1 MVCIS
6 IKLLVFFDPEPMA
19 TIRATSSSLF
29 RHTPLAVALMGLGTT
44 PAAWSQSAP
53 APAPARPEVLAEA
66 NHTQSTTL
74 APVTVQGNRDD
85 SDFGGGGPS
94 ISKLPA
100 DPHDIPQSITIVNKA
115 LMQSQ
120 GAVSLGDALRNV
132 PGITLGAAE
141 GGQIGNNINLN
152 GFSARTDIY
161 LDGFRDRAQYYRN
174 IFALDAVEILMGPS
188 SMLFGRGSTGG
199 VINQVT
205 KKAQLKPISEVNGAV
220 STNGLVRSTLDLDR
234 PLSETSAVRIALM
247 AQDGAPTTRRDMTLQ
262 DAGIAPSLRL
272 GINTPTEIT
281 LSALLQHNN
290 DRADY
295 GVGPLNGAPVP
306 VPRNTVYGFSDDR
319 TKSDVAALNAGLAHR
334 LAPGV
339 SLRSQVAY
347 FHVTTNARETAPQT
361 IGTVGPGGF
370 APLVPAAT
378 SALPLDALSVRL
390 QSHDRLIHDSSL
402 SNQTELTTTV
412 GTGAIRHS
420 LLFGAEVGHDTYEN
434 QAYFRNGSCNGVGL
448 NPATGTSG
456 YVACVPVLAPAYG
469 ASPANALQSA
479 GNLASGSANE
489 LAAYVNDTADL
500 SPQWKAVAGVRYDR
514 YAAQIA
520 NSINSSNTPGST
532 AFPSLDQTV
541 HYTSVRGGLVWQ
553 PSMAQA
559 YYVSYSTS
567 FNPSLEQL
575 VSTTGL
581 SQPLP
586 PQTNRAYEL
595 GGKIDV
601 PGTRLQVTAAAFQ
614 ITQDNA
620 RSQNSDNTYTATGTI
635 RVNGARAG
643 LAGRLNDRWQVFGGA
658 TLLDA
663 EIVSGIAP
671 GTQGMVPANIAR
683 SSATLWS
690 TYAVTPAIEVGGGA
704 VYVSSRFANN
714 TDVLRVPGYTRWDA
728 TLAWRQPRYDIRL
741 NIFNLFDKHYYDAL
755 IPSDGGRAVPGTGA
769 TGMLS
774 FTYRM

>member
-1 MVCIS
+1 M
-6 IKLLVFFDPEPMA
+6 
-19 TIRATSSSLF
+19 RATAVLF
-29 RHTPLAVALMGLGTT
+29 RHTPLAAALMTLGAA

-53 APAPARPEVLAEA
+53 APAGPEVLAEA
-66 NHTQSTTL
+66 SRAQATTL
-74 APVTVQGNRDD
+74 APVTVQGTRDD
-85 SDFGGGGPS
+85 GDFSGQGPS

-100 DPHDIPQSITIVNKA
+100 DPHDIAQSITIVNKA

-120 GAVSLGDALRNV
+120 GAISLGDALRNV

-161 LDGFRDRAQYYRN
+161 LDGFRDRAQYYRD
-174 IFALDAVEILMGPS
+174 IFALDAVEVLMGPS

-205 KKAQLKPISEVNGAV
+205 KKARLKPITEVTGAIT
-220 STNGLVRSTLDLDR
+220 TNGLVRSTLDFDR
-234 PLSETSAVRIALM
+234 PLSETSAVRVALM
-247 AQDGAPTTRRDMTLQ
+247 AQDGAPTTRREMTLQ
-262 DAGIAPSLRL
+262 DAGIAPSFRM

-295 GVGPLNGAPVP
+295 GVGPLNGGPVA
-306 VPRNTVYGFSDDR
+306 VPRDTVYGFSDDR
-319 TKSDVAALNAGLAHR
+319 TKSDVAALNAGIAHR
-334 LAPGV
+334 FAPDV

-361 IGTVGPGGF
+361 IGTIGPGGF
-370 APLVPAAT
+370 VPLASAAIST
-378 SALPLDALSVRL
+378 LPLDALSVRL
-390 QSHDRLIHDSSL
+390 QSHDRLIHDSSI
-402 SNQTELTTTV
+402 SNQTELTTKID
-412 GTGAIRHS
+412 TGAIKHA
-420 LLFGAEVGHDTYEN
+420 LLFGAEIGHDTYEN
-434 QAYFRNGSCNGVGL
+434 QAYFRNGSCNGVAL

-456 YVACVPVLAPAYG
+456 YAACVPVLDPPYG
-469 ASPANALQSA
+469 DSPADAPQRA
-479 GNLASGSANE
+479 GNLATGSADE

-514 YAAQIA
+514 YAAQIG
-520 NSINSSNTPGST
+520 NSMNSSNTPGNTS
-532 AFPSLDQTV
+532 FPSLDQTV
-541 HYTSVRGGLVWQ
+541 NYTSVRGGIIWQ
-553 PSMAQA
+553 PSPAQA
-559 YYVSYSTS
+559 YYASYSTS

-586 PQTNRAYEL
+586 PETNRAYEL

-601 PGTRLQVTAAAFQ
+601 PGTGLQVTAAAFQ

-643 LAGRLNDRWQVFGGA
+643 LVGRLNERWQVFGGA

-663 EIVSGIAP
+663 EIIDGIAP
-671 GTQGMVPANIAR
+671 GTQGMVPANTAR

-690 TYAVTPAIEVGGGA
+690 TYAVTPEIEVGGGA
-704 VYVSSRFANN
+704 IYVSSRFANN
-714 TDVLRVPGYTRWDA
+714 TDLLRVPGYTRWDA
-728 TLAWRQPRYDIRL
+728 TVAWRQPRYDIRL

-774 FTYRM
+774 FIYRL